1 MLDPV
6 LQQHL
11 DNLRTALARGMTDY
25 LVRGLVMA
33 ALLGGCT
40 QRQVMETA
48 AEVGLPAARDA
59 VRRALEE
66 WARRESA
73 RESVTAGPP
82 PEGSA
87 A

>member
-11 DNLRTALARGMTDY
+11 NNLRTALARGMTDY

-33 ALLGGCT
+33 ALLGGCS
-40 QRQVMETA
+40 QRQVLETA
-48 AEVGLPAARDA
+48 AEVRQPAARDA

-66 WARRESA
+66 WARRESDRA
-73 RESVTAGPP
+73 SVAAGAPT
-82 PEGSA
+82 EGSA

>member
-1 MLDPV
+1 MVDPV

-11 DNLRTALARGMTDY
+11 NNLRTALARGMTDY

-33 ALLGGCT
+33 ALLGGCS
-40 QRQVMETA
+40 QRQVLETA
-48 AEVGLPAARDA
+48 AEVSLPAARDA

-66 WARRESA
+66 WARRQAERA
-73 RESVTAGPP
+73 SVAAGPP

>member
-1 MLDPV
+1 MDPV
-6 LQQHL
+6 LKQHL

-33 ALLGGCT
+33 SLLGGCS
-40 QRQVMETA
+40 QRQVLEAA
-48 AEVGLPAARDA
+48 AEVGRPAGRDA

-66 WARRESA
+66 WARRESD
-73 RESVTAGPP
+73 RTAVPVGMPS
-82 PEGSA
+82 EGSA